1 MGLTHRVDA
10 DSDSR
15 EYIPT
20 ADSPF
25 YRCFPTPPFRL
36 SFHLCFRVVP
46 VCVSSFPVGSFG
58 ERVLRSGLVE
68 RSAPSSVARVC
79 HLTPLCTRTTL
90 CRLSLLHH
98 RRRWVSLTYHAI
110 LVWGPRFGVS
120 LRLQMQGGARHMVG
134 PQRLRLLLPLLR
146 LDPNHTWFL
155 RRPVLPS
162 FRDLARLFVILLHSL
177 SLFTVSTLVCHHRP
191 LRRARQPTTPPV

>member
-1 MGLTHRVDA
+1 MGPTHRTDA

-25 YRCFPTPPFRL
+25 YRFSTPPFRL

-46 VCVSSFPVGSFG
+46 VVCVFVPCGILRGSCPS
-58 ERVLRSGLVE
+58 EWSRE

-79 HLTPLCTRTTL
+79 QLTPLCSRTTL
-90 CRLSLLHH
+90 CLLSLLHH

-146 LDPNHTWFL
+146 LDPNHTWSL

-177 SLFTVSTLVCHHRP
+177 SLITVSTLVCHHRP
-191 LRRARQPTTPPV
+191 LRGTRQPTTQPL